1 MIQNFDS
8 ENEQCLV
15 GIRTLK
21 VTFSNKIEQ
30 LKLLDNQIL
39 SLLKAEK
46 SENEFD
52 ELWYK
57 RT

>member
-1 MIQNFDS
+1 MIQDFDS

-52 ELWYK
+52 EL
-57 RT
+57 

>member
-1 MIQNFDS
+1 MIQDFDS
-8 ENEQCLV
+8 ENEQYLV

-52 ELWYK
+52 EL
-57 RT
+57 